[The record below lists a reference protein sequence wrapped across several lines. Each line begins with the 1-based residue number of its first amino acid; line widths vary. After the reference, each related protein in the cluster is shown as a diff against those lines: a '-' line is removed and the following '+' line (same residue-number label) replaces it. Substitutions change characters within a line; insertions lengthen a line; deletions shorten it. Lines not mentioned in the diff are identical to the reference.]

1 MKTIKFRI
9 WCKVSKKYHYNWTK
23 HIDQTED
30 NLLIWEQFTGLYDKN
45 GKEIYDGDIIDSF
58 YYYDYEEPWGGQN
71 SALDSFR
78 GKIQYDD
85 ENAYFYINSPTLRS
99 GKKMFDEIEL
109 KETKIIGNVNETPNL
124 IN

>member
-45 GKEIYDGDIIDSF
+45 KKEIYEGDLLKLSEKELECQYLIDKPFPVVFNNYSF
-58 YYYDYEEPWGGQN
+58 GLKVENFNGFYEFLFLSHLGH
-71 SALDSFR
+71 SSH
-78 GKIQYDD
+78 
-85 ENAYFYINSPTLRS
+85 
-99 GKKMFDEIEL
+99 EIE
-109 KETKIIGNVNETPNL
+109 IVGNINEA
-124 IN
+124 